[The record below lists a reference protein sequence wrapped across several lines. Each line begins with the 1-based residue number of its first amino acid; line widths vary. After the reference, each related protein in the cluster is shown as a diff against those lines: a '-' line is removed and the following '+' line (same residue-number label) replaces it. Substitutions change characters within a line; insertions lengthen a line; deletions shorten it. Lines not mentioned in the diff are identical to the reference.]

1 MNEFYQWAI
10 FLGFIAFIVIILYA
24 FASGYIHTARTRTDS
39 FKEWQKLNGRVVRMM
54 CLLMLVVCVSIAIYK
69 YYQVNETLNAPPSL
83 ESD

>member
-10 FLGFIAFIVIILYA
+10 FLGFIALIVIVLYA
-24 FASGYIHTARTRTDS
+24 FAAGYIHTARTRTDS